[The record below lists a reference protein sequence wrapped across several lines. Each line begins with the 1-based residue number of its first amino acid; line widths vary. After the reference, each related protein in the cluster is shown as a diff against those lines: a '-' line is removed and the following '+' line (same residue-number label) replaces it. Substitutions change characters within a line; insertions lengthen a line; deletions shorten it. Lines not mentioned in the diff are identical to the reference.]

1 MALLSLLLYQTHLYH
16 RAGCALAKG
25 TLVARDILI
34 ACFEMGTLAISPLL
48 GWRVLLSTKNILP
61 KS

>member
-16 RAGCALAKG
+16 RAGCASAKG
-25 TLVARDILI
+25 PLVARDILI

-48 GWRVLLSTKNILP
+48 GWRV
-61 KS
+61 